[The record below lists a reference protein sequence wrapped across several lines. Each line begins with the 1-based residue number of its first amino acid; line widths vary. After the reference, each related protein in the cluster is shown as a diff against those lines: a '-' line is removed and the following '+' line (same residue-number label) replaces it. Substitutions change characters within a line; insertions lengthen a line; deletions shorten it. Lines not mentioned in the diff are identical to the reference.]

1 MALVWQESGAR
12 VVGNNDPK
20 ISQYLKVW
28 IKQGNTCVVG
38 VIGEGTAKELTA
50 NWNSAF
56 EGDSV
61 GSKYSKAG
69 GVIQSG
75 VAADSTTGM
84 TSITTLSSRQ
94 VWEGNQPHS
103 HSVTL
108 RLYALSDPKTE
119 VEDAIM
125 ELEMMVAPEVNAVS
139 PVGNPFGD
147 ANAVGRA
154 PSSVLLNIGRNVVV
168 SGCVIESLSVPL
180 DGPRNRDGYRMSV
193 DVQLS
198 INTEAMINR
207 SQIPSMYG

>member
-1 MALVWQESGAR
+1 MALVWRESGSR

-20 ISQYLKVW
+20 VSQYLKVW

-38 VIGEGTAKELTA
+38 VIGEGTAKELAA
-50 NWNSAF
+50 NWTSAF
-56 EGDSV
+56 ESDSV

-69 GVIQSG
+69 GVVQTGTVSE
-75 VAADSTTGM
+75 STNGM

-94 VWEGNQPHS
+94 VWEGNQPHA
-103 HSVTL
+103 HPITL
-108 RLYALSDPKTE
+108 RLYALSDPKAE

-125 ELEMMVAPEVNAVS
+125 ELEMMAAPEVNAVS

-147 ANAVGRA
+147 GNAVGRA
-154 PSSVLLNIGRNVVV
+154 PSSVMLNIGRNVII
-168 SGCVIESLSVPL
+168 SGCVIESISAPL
-180 DGPRNRDGYRMSV
+180 DGPRSGDGYRMHV

-198 INTEAMINR
+198 ISTEAMINR

>member
-1 MALVWQESGAR
+1 MALVWREAGAR

-20 ISQYLKVW
+20 VSQYLKVW

-38 VIGEGTAKELTA
+38 VIGEGTEKELTA

-69 GVIQSG
+69 GVVQTGTVSE
-75 VAADSTTGM
+75 STNGM

-103 HSVTL
+103 HSITL
-108 RLYALSDPKTE
+108 RLYALSDPKAE

-125 ELEMMVAPEVNAVS
+125 ELEMMAAPEVNAVS
-139 PVGNPFGD
+139 PIGNPFGD
-147 ANAVGRA
+147 GNAVGRA
-154 PSSVLLNIGRNVVV
+154 PSSILLNIGRNVIV
-168 SGCVIESLSVPL
+168 SGCVIESISIPL
-180 DGPRNRDGYRMSV
+180 DVPRSRDGYRMYA

-198 INTEAMINR
+198 ISTEAMVNR
-207 SQIPSMYG
+207 SQISSMYG